1 MTLMNVVYLVCAI
14 MLVTASLVTTYRLVA
29 GPNSLDRLVAVD
41 MLVALS
47 LCGLAVWA
55 AYSRD
60 TTVVSA
66 VVALALLGFIGSIA
80 VTRYRVPDDQLTGEA
95 DS

>member
-1 MTLMNVVYLVCAI
+1 MSVVYLVCGA
-14 MLVTASLVTTYRLVA
+14 MLVTAALITTYRLVA

-41 MLVALS
+41 MMVALS
-47 LCGLAVWA
+47 VSGMAVWA

-66 VVALALLGFIGSIA
+66 VVSLALLGFIGSISVA
-80 VTRYRVPDDQLTGEA
+80 RYRVPDTKTTEE
-95 DS
+95 SEP

>member
-1 MTLMNVVYLVCAI
+1 MNVVYLVCAI

-80 VTRYRVPDDQLTGEA
+80 VTRYRVPDDRLTGEA

>member
-1 MTLMNVVYLVCAI
+1 MNIVFLVCGA
-14 MLVTASLVTTYRLVA
+14 MLVAASMITTYRLVA

-41 MLVALS
+41 MLVALC
-47 LCGLAVWA
+47 LCGLAAWA

-66 VVALALLGFIGSIA
+66 VVALALLGFIGSISI
-80 VTRYRVPDDQLTGEA
+80 TRYRVSDTETGT
-95 DS
+95 SGP